1 MPNFNIMNQGENDF
15 STQKISPTLI
25 SQIVDALKNKHY
37 GSVEIFI
44 ENYTVTQIT
53 QRSITKLKNFSN
65 GRAKFMKDKIQSGFS
80 RIATNPK

>member
-1 MPNFNIMNQGENDF
+1 MNQGENDF

-53 QRSITKLKNFSN
+53 QRSITKLKSFSS
-65 GRAKFMKDKIQSGFS
+65 GQGKFIKNKITNGFS
-80 RIATNPK
+80 RLAANTK